1 MSEKEQ
7 PNREVKEGKET
18 VLDVKQ
24 IVDFLNH
31 AFRQATQGMG
41 KATRSKDGT
50 KTALYDLQ
58 VEFSYMIREITSG
71 PTYIVP
77 KIVTECNELIAKAG
91 ELKAHAAAEAQA

>member
-1 MSEKEQ
+1 MSDKEQ
-7 PNREVKEGKET
+7 NKEGKEKET

-41 KATRSKDGT
+41 KATRSKDGM
-50 KTALYDLQ
+50 KSQMYQWQ
-58 VEFSYMIREITSG
+58 VEFCYMIDDILRG

-77 KIVTECNELIAKAG
+77 KIVTECNELIAKIS
-91 ELKAHAAAEAQA
+91 ELKAQATAEAQA